1 VTSDAKILDEG
12 TSAIDASV
20 AKIAAEFRVGFEKVA
35 QVKAPAVAL
44 FGSARVMEDSPPYRA
59 AREVGR
65 KFGEA
70 GWSVVTGGGGGV
82 MEGANRGAQEGG
94 GQSVGFNIELPH
106 EQHPNRY
113 LDLSHT
119 FDHFYARKV
128 CFVRPSEGFVIFP
141 GGFGTL
147 DELYE
152 SLTLIQ
158 TGKIR
163 QFPVVL
169 FDSDYWG
176 EMIEWIKIELLADG
190 MISADDIELLHVTD
204 DTDEA
209 VQLVLDCYE
218 RRCASRPEAPEK
230 EDAQ

>member
-12 TSAIDASV
+12 TSAIDASI
-20 AKIAAEFRVGFEKVA
+20 AKIAEEFRIGFEKAA
-35 QVKAPAVAL
+35 QVQTPAVTL
-44 FGSARVMEDSPPYRA
+44 FGSARVTADSAPYRA

-70 GWSVVTGGGGGV
+70 GWAVVTGGGPGV

-94 GQSVGFNIELPH
+94 GQSVGFNIELAR
-106 EQHPNRY
+106 EQHSNPY

-176 EMIEWIKIELLADG
+176 EMLEWIRIELLGDG
-190 MISADDIELLHVTD
+190 MISADDLELLHVTD

-209 VQLVLDCYE
+209 LRLVLEGYE
-218 RRCASRPEAPEK
+218 RRCASRPEA
-230 EDAQ
+230 AQ